1 MSFVYKLKTLLS
13 IYSFGSPRKFHKF
26 VTLIPSITHLAYS
39 SRLDGSIM
47 FTELHWRTNAYSA
60 SLTLQLF
67 E

>member
-13 IYSFGSPRKFHKF
+13 IYSFGSSRKFYKLS
-26 VTLIPSITHLAYS
+26 LIPSITPLAYY

-47 FTELHWRTNAYSA
+47 FTEFHWRTNAYSA